1 MRYSFFSLSAIGLV
15 LLGTSSLHGEL
26 TEAEQLYQRL
36 RKTRAHKMELYAKRW
51 LSLIEL
57 QDWTDATGKYRVK
70 AKYLSHDENLESV
83 TLRAV
88 KGKGKDRVER
98 EITVPVA
105 KLSPQA
111 QSRVQRIARF
121 QPKLLKELEAAE
133 QAAIEKEDSD
143 EFRPGLNPEFREEG
157 RPDPPPVP
165 GRRPSDRGN
174 PAARPPAA
182 RVPPRPGQPTEGPR
196 EPGVVQGVENPYG
209 GTQWIGRDQLVTDSR
224 FRNNQPPEFNTPGG
238 PGQRTGQPP
247 PPGEPNLVDGSP
259 WRTSY
264 PELLRRIKVL
274 EGDGQSPR
282 IDLTELG
289 LFGQQIERNWTLMQS
304 LANQDVGT
312 MLARSSEVL
321 PEGVVGEVIW
331 EAFLVEPPKYPGSVV
346 SLDLPSPPEPVQ
358 FQFFADDK
366 LETGNWKQFKPGDRV
381 RFIARLGPMAT
392 KPTIN
397 FHIRLPDQVQTMPP
411 GPPGAPRQ
419 QQPQLPPR
427 PGLNIAPPPGPGTE
441 PALPQAAPGATTQNP
456 KKTQNKLAPPR
467 QQPAES
473 GRVTE

>member
-1 MRYSFFSLSAIGLV
+1 MRYSFFSLSAVALA
-15 LLGTSSLHGEL
+15 LLSSSSLHGEL
-26 TEAEQLYQRL
+26 TEAEQLCRQL
-36 RKTRAHKMELYAKRW
+36 QKTGDHKMELFAKRW
-51 LSLIEL
+51 RKMIEL
-57 QDWTDATGKYRVK
+57 QDWTDVTGKYRVK

-83 TLRAV
+83 TLQAV
-88 KGKGKDRVER
+88 KGKGKDREER

-105 KLSPQA
+105 KLSQQA

-121 QPKLLKELEAAE
+121 KPILLEELKAVEEAAR
-133 QAAIEKEDSD
+133 EKEDSE
-143 EFRPGLNPEFREEG
+143 EFGPGANPEFREEG
-157 RPDPPPVP
+157 RPYPPQVP
-165 GRRPSDRGN
+165 GGRPSDGRN
-174 PAARPPAA
+174 PAPRPPAA
-182 RVPPRPGQPTEGPR
+182 GVPRRPGEPTGGLR

-224 FRNNQPPEFNTPGG
+224 FRNHQQLEFNTPGR
-238 PGQRTGQPP
+238 PGQRIAQPP

-289 LFGQQIERNWTLMQS
+289 LFGQQIELNWTLMQS

-312 MLARSSEVL
+312 MLARTSEVL

-331 EAFLVEPPKYPGSVV
+331 EALLVEPPKYPGSVV
-346 SLDLPSPPEPVQ
+346 SLDLPPPPEPVQ

-366 LETGNWKQFKPGDRV
+366 LETGNWEQFKPGDRV
-381 RFIARLGPMAT
+381 RFIARLGTMAT

-397 FHIRLPDQVQTMPP
+397 FRIRLPNQVQTMPP
-411 GPPGAPRQ
+411 GPPAPPGQ
-419 QQPQLPPR
+419 QQPQLPPPHR
-427 PGLNIAPPPGPGTE
+427 PRQNIAYPPVPGTE
-441 PALPQAAPGATTQNP
+441 PAVPQATPGATTP
-456 KKTQNKLAPPR
+456 
-467 QQPAES
+467 
-473 GRVTE
+473 